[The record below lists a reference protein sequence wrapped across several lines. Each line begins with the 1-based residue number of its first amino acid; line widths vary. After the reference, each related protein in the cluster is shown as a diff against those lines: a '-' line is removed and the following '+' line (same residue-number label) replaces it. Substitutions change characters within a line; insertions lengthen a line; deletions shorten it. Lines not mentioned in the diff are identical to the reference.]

1 MGIPVKLDVF
11 DGPLDLLLHLIEKN
25 KIDIFDIPIV
35 EITGQYMDIITHME
49 NKDMD
54 IMSEFLVMA
63 ATLLKIKSKMLL
75 PKEKKENGEEED
87 PREELVERLLEYK
100 TFKYAAFELKD
111 LQLDASKQLFRKVC
125 LPDEIASYKEE
136 VNTSELLSG
145 ITLNKLQIV
154 FNSVMK
160 RQIDKIDPVRSKCG
174 QIKKEEISLEER
186 VVYIEDYAS
195 SHGRFSFR
203 AMLEDNASKT
213 MVIVTFLGILELM
226 KAGKLE
232 IVQENIFDDILI
244 TYNTGGLA

>member
-35 EITGQYMDIITHME
+35 EITGQYMDIITQME

-111 LQLDASKQLFRKVC
+111 LQLDASKQLFRKAV

-136 VNTSELLSG
+136 VDISGLLSG
-145 ITLNKLQIV
+145 ITLNKLQMV
-154 FNSVMK
+154 FNSIMK
-160 RQIDKIDPVRSKCG
+160 KQIDKIDPVRSKFG
-174 QIKKEEISLEER
+174 QIKKEAISLEER
-186 VVYIEDYAS
+186 VAYIEDYAV
-195 SHGRFSFR
+195 SHGSFSFR

-226 KAGKLE
+226 KAGKLK
-232 IVQENIFDDILI
+232 IVQENIFDDILV

>member
-1 MGIPVKLDVF
+1 
-11 DGPLDLLLHLIEKN
+11 
-25 KIDIFDIPIV
+25 
-35 EITGQYMDIITHME
+35 
-49 NKDMD
+49 
-54 IMSEFLVMA
+54 
-63 ATLLKIKSKMLL
+63 
-75 PKEKKENGEEED
+75 
-87 PREELVERLLEYK
+87 
-100 TFKYAAFELKD
+100 
-111 LQLDASKQLFRKVC
+111 
-125 LPDEIASYKEE
+125 
-136 VNTSELLSG
+136 
-145 ITLNKLQIV
+145 
-154 FNSVMK
+154 MK
-160 RQIDKIDPVRSKCG
+160 RQIDKIDPVRSKFG